1 MAALRGKIAFPLR
14 TPSIAGLLCLLT
26 CPSACGNH
34 RGAADPP
41 RAVAAP
47 SVTASAAT
55 TMPSPPVP
63 HGIEPDEPRDAELH
77 HALRADAL
85 GVVRAFANRAARW
98 SPDLRSVV
106 FRSDRNGSWG
116 AYVSGWQELDL
127 PPRRVP
133 SAAPVAHA
141 DFGPM
146 PNHVLL
152 GLEGSAGWSLVTTEL
167 ESGALSPWGP
177 HGWLVTT
184 PPVRAAL
191 ARNAFVTVAPGRLL
205 AGTFASPAQREAR
218 IEAGERFCGTDPQG
232 QRVLLLDQPGTT
244 RARLV
249 EVNSRGRRQDRF
261 DAAGTLRVD
270 LAAYA
275 PDGESVL
282 VAGAKEGQPARV
294 YRVGAQQGRLK
305 EVFEVPDPSQDV
317 VAIETSPRSPL
328 FAVLTQG
335 AAGAEVSLVRS
346 NGVGRPVSVPLPAGE
361 GRLEAFSRDGRVLT
375 VTWETPLGP
384 PDIWEVGSI
393 RGTARKL
400 RDDVR
405 PTMARLDGLR
415 WRRETIAG
423 AEGSLEAAVYE
434 PTDRP
439 ARGAVLLVGEQ
450 GSIASWRPRVRF
462 LVGVGL
468 VVIEPVTREPPSA
481 ETLPIWMK
489 IVGAWAHRRWDK
501 VALVAGSSCWIAALD
516 AMGDASEGWAV
527 VVNPARGEPWTAR
540 GSAWK
545 GRSALVS
552 AEDTGEA
559 ADQLV
564 LALRAAGANAEYAVG
579 DQADRWAREAQ
590 FLFTCPGR
598 PPDASAETPRT
609 PP

>member
-1 MAALRGKIAFPLR
+1 VAVLRGTIAFPLR
-14 TPSIAGLLCLLT
+14 TPSIAGLLFLLA
-26 CPSACGNH
+26 CPSACGNP

-41 RAVAAP
+41 RVMAAP
-47 SVTASAAT
+47 SVAPFAAST
-55 TMPSPPVP
+55 PPSRPTP

-85 GVVRAFANRAARW
+85 GVIRAFANRAARW

-106 FRSDRNGSWG
+106 FRSDRNGSWA

-141 DFGPM
+141 DFGLL
-146 PNHVLL
+146 PNQVLL
-152 GLEGSAGWSLVTTEL
+152 GLERSAGWSLVTSDL
-167 ESGALSPWGP
+167 ESGTLGRWGP
-177 HGWLVTT
+177 DGCLVTT

-191 ARNAFVTVAPGRLL
+191 ARNAFVTVAPDRLL
-205 AGTFASPAQREAR
+205 AGTFASPAQRDVR
-218 IEAGERFCGTDPQG
+218 LEAGERFCGTDPQG
-232 QRVLLLDQPGTT
+232 QRFLLLDQPGTT

-249 EVNSRGRRQDRF
+249 EVDARGRRQERF

-282 VAGAKEGQPARV
+282 VAGAMEGQPARV
-294 YRVGAQQGRLK
+294 YRVGAQQERLK
-305 EVFEVPDPSQDV
+305 EVFEVPDANQNV

-328 FAVLTQG
+328 FAVLTHG
-335 AAGAEVSLVRS
+335 AAGAEVSLVRTS
-346 NGVGRPVSVPLPAGE
+346 GAGRPVSVPLPVGE
-361 GRLEAFSRDGRVLT
+361 GSLEAFSRDGRVLT

-393 RGTARKL
+393 RGSARKL

-405 PTMARLDGLR
+405 PTMARLEGLR
-415 WRRETIAG
+415 WRRETITG

-439 ARGAVLLVGEQ
+439 ARGAVLLLGEQ
-450 GSIASWRPRVRF
+450 GSIAGWRPRVRF
-462 LVGVGL
+462 LVGLGW

-481 ETLPIWMK
+481 ETLPVWMK
-489 IVGAWAHRRWDK
+489 IVGPWTRGRWDK
-501 VALVAGSSCWIAALD
+501 VAMVARSSCWIAALE
-516 AMGDASEGWAV
+516 ALGNANEGWAFV
-527 VVNPARGEPWTAR
+527 VDPAPGEPRTAR

-545 GRSALVS
+545 GRSVLVS
-552 AEDTGEA
+552 AERPGEA
-559 ADQLV
+559 AEPLV
-564 LALRAAGANAEYAVG
+564 RALRAAGANAEYAVG

-590 FLFTCPGR
+590 FLATCPGK
-598 PPDASAETPRT
+598 PPDVSAETPRT